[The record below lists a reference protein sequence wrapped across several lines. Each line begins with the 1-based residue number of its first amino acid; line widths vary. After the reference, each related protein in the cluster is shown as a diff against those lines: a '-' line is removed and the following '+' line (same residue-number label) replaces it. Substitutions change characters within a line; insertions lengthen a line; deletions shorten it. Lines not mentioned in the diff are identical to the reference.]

1 LKEVLFIIFLHHD
14 PNRKQLEEQ
23 LIVHIPPLVYSDTQ
37 AGSEPASIPVR
48 KTSLKTAKYQEVK
61 AIVGY
66 FLQTMKIYLLS
77 VNRL

>member
-1 LKEVLFIIFLHHD
+1 MIEVLFKILLHHA

-37 AGSEPASIPVR
+37 AGSEPASMPVR

>member
-1 LKEVLFIIFLHHD
+1 MKEVLFKIFLHHD

-37 AGSEPASIPVR
+37 AGSEPASMPVR

-61 AIVGY
+61 AIVRE
-66 FLQTMKIYLLS
+66 LLLEVKKYLSS

>member
-1 LKEVLFIIFLHHD
+1 LIEVLFKILLHHA
-14 PNRKQLEEQ
+14 PNTEQMKQELV
-23 LIVHIPPLVYSDTQ
+23 VHIPPLVYSDTQ
-37 AGSEPASIPVR
+37 AGSEPASMSVR

-61 AIVGY
+61 AIVRE